1 MNKKK
6 LSEFTAYIPQ
16 IEELSEI
23 LFLSAIKK
31 GSLAEVATVKTGVV
45 DNKPLVAFDGIGII
59 GKESK
64 GCGQS
69 FDKINIEG
77 VEKRWSLKEWAVNKS
92 ICYKELEDT
101 IVDFVKDS
109 GITIEDLTESDYVK
123 EILLP
128 LIEKSMIEMMWR
140 YAWFNDTAAATVSE
154 GGVITD
160 GMDLE
165 YFTLNDGLFKRIFA
179 IMAEKPAQHVAI
191 AANGA
196 ETITKQRGEL
206 YTKGVPT
213 NIMDK
218 MIAAKSPKLS
228 GKNKVSFKMTEAF
241 ADALAWDLKQCNSGD
256 LVFTETREGVKIA
269 KYGGYEVLVVP
280 MWDYLIAKF
289 EDNGTTLNKPY
300 RVILSSKDDL
310 LVGTGSEDSLAQFKY
325 GYDEKAGD
333 NWFRAK
339 DTGVTL
345 TFEDDLIFA
354 AY

>member
-16 IEELSEI
+16 IEALSEI

-45 DNKPLVAFDGIGII
+45 DNKPLVAFNSIGLV
-59 GKESK
+59 GKASE
-64 GCGQS
+64 GCGQT
-69 FDKINIEG
+69 FDKINIDG
-77 VEKRWSLKEWAVNKS
+77 VEKRWSLKEWAINKA
-92 ICYKELEDT
+92 ICYKEIEDT
-101 IVDFVKDS
+101 ILDFVRDS
-109 GITIEDLTESDYVK
+109 GISIEDLTENDYMK
-123 EILLP
+123 DILLP
-128 LIEKSMIEMMWR
+128 LIEKAMIEMMWR
-140 YAWFNDTAAATVSE
+140 LAWFNDTAAATVSE

-160 GMDLE
+160 GTDLE

-179 IMAEKPAQHVAI
+179 IMAAKPAQHVAI
-191 AANGA
+191 EANA
-196 ETITKQRGEL
+196 KDTITEQRKAL
-206 YTKGVPT
+206 YTKGVAL
-213 NIMDK
+213 NIMDS

-241 ADALAWDLKQCNSGD
+241 ANALAWDLKQCNSGD

-269 KYGGYEVLVVP
+269 KYSGYEVLVVP
-280 MWDYLIAKF
+280 MWDYLIGQYENKGA
-289 EDNGTTLNKPY
+289 TLNKPY
-300 RVILSSKDDL
+300 RVILSSKEDL

-339 DTGVTL
+339 DTIGTL
-345 TFEDDLIFA
+345 TFEDDLIVA